1 MEVKIYPELNLLDYP
16 TSPNDSCVS
25 MKHGQPQYSFDIN
38 KSVPV
43 AMTAAVA
50 TLIITNVNPYTS
62 QNFNSSYLQSD
73 IPAIELY
80 IENTNYHNLTV
91 SEIVKRVLKFYGLG
105 KTHLCAIAGI
115 SRPALYAWLDNS
127 SVPDAGNFT
136 KIRTLYNIADNIA
149 KDSRDTI
156 LWSILERP
164 IKRLDMSLYDV
175 FVKNS
180 NLDTLEIS
188 NLIKDAFDRSV
199 AYRKNLD
206 DLKKSSFDN
215 NHSVAEQ
222 ELNLEDNI

>member
-1 MEVKIYPELNLLDYP
+1 MDINRELSLLDNP

-25 MKHGQPQYSFDIN
+25 LVYGQPQYSFDIN
-38 KSVPV
+38 TSAFV
-43 AMTAAVA
+43 AMATAVA
-50 TLIITNVNPYTS
+50 TLSIMTNVNPYQF
-62 QNFNSSYLQSD
+62 QNFSPAYLQSD

-80 IENTNYHNLTV
+80 IDNADYRNLTV
-91 SEIVKRVLKFYGLG
+91 SEIVKRVLKFYSLG

-115 SRPALYAWLDNS
+115 SRPSLYAWLDNT
-127 SVPDAGNFT
+127 SVPDEKNFS

-149 KDSRDTI
+149 KTSGDTI

-164 IKRLDMSLYDV
+164 IKQLGMSLYDV
-175 FVKNS
+175 FVKTS

-188 NLIKDAFDRSV
+188 NLVKESFDKSV
-199 AYRKNLD
+199 AYKKNMENLT
-206 DLKKSSFDN
+206 KTSFNN